1 MKFILTAFLTFLFFT
16 LSSQWDR
23 QHPFNHIG
31 VINDININGDQGVA
45 VGDDATLFLS
55 TDGGLSWEIINN
67 DLNGW
72 NFSSGEINENTIYA
86 CGRGIYKSEDGGSN
100 FDELINAPEEIF
112 DSYLS
117 ENGNLIVCN
126 NKGVFKS
133 EDGGNSFINLN
144 TPVDSLGT
152 TSFILDENHIWWTTA
167 GNDPVLY
174 ITTDGGQ
181 TWESNTA
188 LSRPKKMAFFDQNK
202 GIASDLPYFY
212 YTEDGGRTWTEKG
225 RLSRTFGKIIF
236 GSTSAEAYITSASNF
251 YITQDTFATFEEMKS
266 LFGASDLN
274 GFYFNPSDS
283 SYLIGA
289 SYSTIASSLD
299 EGKTWTDK
307 SGKLKPHITAM
318 YSQNGQN
325 VYAAGSKM
333 ILYTEDGGIDWK
345 FLDTTA
351 IPVRSMEISSE
362 GNLILS
368 GTQRI
373 NQKDLSTLEE
383 STLYG
388 PVPGIFQDFHITPS
402 GRWITYNTTDYYLI
416 SEDNGVSWDSF
427 YIDEFSNGIDKAYND
442 DLFIRI
448 RGKLLQS
455 NDEGTSWNEI
465 YNASVAR
472 DIRALSVVDSTIY
485 IMESTRNLRKS
496 TDYGVSWDSL
506 ATPTGDPMIVTELH
520 FINQDTGYLY
530 DQTGGRLWYTFDGG
544 ETWPFAYFPKA
555 RLNGMYEFRNN
566 DLQSTWLFG
575 FGGFIEKQ
583 SDCKNPPLLSDI
595 EGTVFPCIL
604 DTVTFSVNG
613 SNIDKYFWSVPDEW
627 EIVNDDNGSEITIY
641 AIDPGVGY
649 LTVYGENACGQ
660 TDALELQ
667 IAGTSIPD
675 VELLDLGIYSEQKL
689 MVNSF
694 NGSKMEF

>member
-1 MKFILTAFLTFLFFT
+1 M
-16 LSSQWDR
+16 
-23 QHPFNHIG
+23 
-31 VINDININGDQGVA
+31 
-45 VGDDATLFLS
+45 
-55 TDGGLSWEIINN
+55 
-67 DLNGW
+67 
-72 NFSSGEINENTIYA
+72 
-86 CGRGIYKSEDGGSN
+86 
-100 FDELINAPEEIF
+100 
-112 DSYLS
+112 
-117 ENGNLIVCN
+117 
-126 NKGVFKS
+126 
-133 EDGGNSFINLN
+133 
-144 TPVDSLGT
+144 DSLGIN
-152 TSFILDENHIWWTTA
+152 SFILDENHIWWATA

-181 TWESNTA
+181 TWEANTA
-188 LSRPKKMAFFDQNK
+188 LSRPKKMAFFDQNI

-225 RLSRTFGKIIF
+225 RLSRAFGKIIF
-236 GSTSAEAYITSASNF
+236 GSTPAEAYITSASNF
-251 YITQDTFATFEEMKS
+251 YITQDTFTSFEEMKS

-299 EGKTWTDK
+299 EGETWTDI

-402 GRWITYNTTDYYLI
+402 GRWIAYNTTDYYLI
-416 SEDNGVSWDSF
+416 SEDNGISWDSF

-496 TDYGVSWDSL
+496 VDYGASWDSL
-506 ATPTGDPMIVTELH
+506 AMPTSDPMIVTELH

-544 ETWPFAYFPKA
+544 ETWPFAYFPKS

-604 DTVTFSVNG
+604 DTVTFLVNG

-675 VELLDLGIYSEQKL
+675 VELLDLGDLLRTEADGEFFQWFKDGILIPDATESFYVPTESGDYSILVTFSTGCSRLSNVINVFISSVNDQNLNQIHIYPNPANQVLFIHSENQSEFKVTVTNMQGQVVFSGENQKTIDAQHFL
-689 MVNSF
+689 SGLHIVELKDRHSQEI
-694 NGSKMEF
+694 KREIIAIYH